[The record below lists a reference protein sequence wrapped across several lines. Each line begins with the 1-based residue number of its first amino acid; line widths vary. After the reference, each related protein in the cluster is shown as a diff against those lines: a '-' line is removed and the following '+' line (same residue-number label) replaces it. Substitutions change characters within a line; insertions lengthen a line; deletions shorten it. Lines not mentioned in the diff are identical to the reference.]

1 MAEDI
6 LNSSTLQRV
15 GIRLL
20 PGEKLEVAVELEGG
34 LTQQLEQQHA
44 TLLLTN
50 KRLVR
55 YTAEGHRNNV
65 VSVGLSDVDSIEV
78 NRTDKNRQWVWVG
91 LVFIAGGVLLGLLSV
106 LLMVSPL
113 SPLLMAVSLALIGIV
128 FILTYVGGLT
138 GRVTIRAGLQDIK
151 CRMKPKAL
159 NDMAVFVER
168 FYEMKLGYSY
178 ERVEDPG
185 IDGDAA
191 GKGAERSEAEPRRA
205 AASSDES

>member
-1 MAEDI
+1 M
-6 LNSSTLQRV
+6 
-15 GIRLL
+15 
-20 PGEKLEVAVELEGG
+20 
-34 LTQQLEQQHA
+34 
-44 TLLLTN
+44 
-50 KRLVR
+50 
-55 YTAEGHRNNV
+55 
-65 VSVGLSDVDSIEV
+65 DSIEV

-106 LLMVSPL
+106 LLMTSPL

-168 FYEMKLGYSY
+168 FYEMKL
-178 ERVEDPG
+178 VVQHH
-185 IDGDAA
+185 
-191 GKGAERSEAEPRRA
+191 
-205 AASSDES
+205 